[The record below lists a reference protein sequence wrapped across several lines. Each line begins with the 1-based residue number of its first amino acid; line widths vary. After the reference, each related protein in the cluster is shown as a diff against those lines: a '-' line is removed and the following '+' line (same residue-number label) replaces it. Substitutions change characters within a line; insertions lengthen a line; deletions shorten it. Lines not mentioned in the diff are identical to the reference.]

1 MLSELLP
8 QKQEDKSM
16 EHYLGKE
23 IPKLGFGLMRLPKN
37 GEEIDVEQTKEMV
50 DLFLEAGFNYFD
62 TSWGYIGSEA
72 AAREALVKRHPR
84 ESYLLATKCP
94 AWAAKTKEKAQSM
107 LDKSLE
113 RTGAGYFDFYLLHNL
128 GESRSHYF
136 DDYGIWE
143 FLAKKKEEGV
153 IRHLGFSFHDKAEE
167 LDKILTAHPEM
178 EFVQLQIC
186 LLYTS
191 PSPRDRG

>member
-1 MLSELLP
+1 
-8 QKQEDKSM
+8 M

-178 EFVQLQIC
+178 
-186 LLYTS
+186 
-191 PSPRDRG
+191 

>member
-1 MLSELLP
+1 
-8 QKQEDKSM
+8 M

-113 RTGAGYFDFYLLHNL
+113 LSLIH
-128 GESRSHYF
+128 
-136 DDYGIWE
+136 I
-143 FLAKKKEEGV
+143 
-153 IRHLGFSFHDKAEE
+153 
-167 LDKILTAHPEM
+167 
-178 EFVQLQIC
+178 
-186 LLYTS
+186 
-191 PSPRDRG
+191 